1 MESNMTH
8 AYLFSDGKRNFAFC
22 LFCFGFFF
30 WRNSKSLQNQQ
41 NNNSNPQVSS
51 ACSTLKQ
58 FLLLSVADFSS
69 EISIN
74 VRLVHILFW
83 KVLATD
89 SKHTQPTDVTT
100 NATDDLCDFF
110 AVVELR
116 EPEQGGSRGAKLKS
130 TWNQN
135 RTLPCNDRILW
146 KLTLQQQKY
155 TKPRLITFATRYKTA
170 QNDLFLYV
178 NKRNAR
184 TGQEDRA
191 FNCIITRHLVKFG
204 PRLDHSG
211 RSLI

>member
-116 EPEQGGSRGAKLKS
+116 EPEQGGAGGLNWNLPGIKIVPCHAMTGFCENSLYSNKNIQSLVWSRLQHV
-130 TWNQN
+130 T
-135 RTLPCNDRILW
+135 RLP
-146 KLTLQQQKY
+146 KM
-155 TKPRLITFATRYKTA
+155 TFFCTSIK
-170 QNDLFLYV
+170 
-178 NKRNAR
+178 
-184 TGQEDRA
+184 
-191 FNCIITRHLVKFG
+191 
-204 PRLDHSG
+204 
-211 RSLI
+211 